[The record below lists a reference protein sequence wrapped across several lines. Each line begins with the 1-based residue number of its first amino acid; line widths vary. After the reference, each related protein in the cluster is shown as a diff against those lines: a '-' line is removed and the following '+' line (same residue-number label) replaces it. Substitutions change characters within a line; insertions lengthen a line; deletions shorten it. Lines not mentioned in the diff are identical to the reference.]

1 MMITFMATD
10 KVTYWLD
17 IADYDF
23 ETAEAMYQ
31 TGRWLYVA
39 FMCHQVIEK
48 TLKAYW
54 CGTQPEDP
62 PYTHHHMRLA
72 EGCGLYEYM
81 SDEQKD
87 FLDIVTNYNI
97 EARYPEDKEAL
108 ARTLTPQVCR
118 QLIDETKQLMTWI
131 KEQLSAS
138 TRQ

>member
-1 MMITFMATD
+1 MATD

-17 IADYDF
+17 IADYDL
-23 ETAEAMYQ
+23 ETAEAMCQ

-54 CGTQPEDP
+54 CSTQPEDP

-72 EGCGLYEYM
+72 EGCGLYENM

-97 EARYPEDKEAL
+97 EARYPENKEAL

-131 KEQLSAS
+131 KEQLSAV

>member
-1 MMITFMATD
+1 MA
-10 KVTYWLD
+10 LC
-17 IADYDF
+17 
-23 ETAEAMYQ
+23 
-31 TGRWLYVA
+31 R

-72 EGCGLYEYM
+72 EGCGLYDKM

-87 FLDIVTNYNI
+87 FLNTVTNYNI

-118 QLIDETKQLMTWI
+118 QLIDETKLTMTWI
-131 KEQLSAS
+131 QEQLSAA
-138 TRQ
+138 TKP